1 MACGWIAG
9 KVQWLVGIR
18 SFLEEPSQVTKCCNQ
33 ALFHLEFDWV
43 WCTCR
48 PSASEREME
57 CECVCARER
66 ERWTR
71 VQSQSFLSLGVSRY
85 KVVIKKMEGRRARET
100 TRERE
105 SVCVY

>member
-1 MACGWIAG
+1 
-9 KVQWLVGIR
+9 
-18 SFLEEPSQVTKCCNQ
+18 
-33 ALFHLEFDWV
+33 
-43 WCTCR
+43 
-48 PSASEREME
+48 ME

-105 SVCVY
+105 SVCVLAGERERERRVQL